1 MIQNKPFL
9 SHTMNERFIELCDEF
24 LKDFFESR
32 PNLDELKKEWTYFK
46 ILLNNRNLEKSQISD
61 YFSILKEKIIFHKNY
76 QVPEMPTR
84 PNFMEK
90 DYKVAYNMKKEEN
103 QNCNVN
109 VMNMNKNSSNGN
121 YSNQIFELLKKN
133 NAEVD
138 KYVFKDRK
146 LIISK
151 EYEDGNI
158 NDFIEEITQ
167 KYR

>member
-1 MIQNKPFL
+1 
-9 SHTMNERFIELCDEF
+9 MNEGFIELWDEF
-24 LKDFFESR
+24 LKDLFKSR
-32 PNLDELKKEWTYFK
+32 PNLVQLKKEWTYFK

-109 VMNMNKNSSNGN
+109 VMNMIQMN
-121 YSNQIFELLKKN
+121 FFF
-133 NAEVD
+133 AEVD

>member
-1 MIQNKPFL
+1 
-9 SHTMNERFIELCDEF
+9 
-24 LKDFFESR
+24 
-32 PNLDELKKEWTYFK
+32 
-46 ILLNNRNLEKSQISD
+46 
-61 YFSILKEKIIFHKNY
+61 
-76 QVPEMPTR
+76 
-84 PNFMEK
+84 
-90 DYKVAYNMKKEEN
+90 MKKEEN

-109 VMNMNKNSSNGN
+109 VMNMIQMN
-121 YSNQIFELLKKN
+121 FFF
-133 NAEVD
+133 AEVD